1 MKSLRKQGIIIFV
14 MLAMVLTACGGSDT
28 AEETTET
35 TAAPVV
41 ESLDSP
47 AVTTAKGVNT
57 DGVSVT
63 DEPCPET
70 LGGVPTGA
78 NPASGCIYL
87 GMLNDYTGPYAAAG
101 PALEAAQRAFW
112 LAQNMQG
119 GIGGGQYSVAI
130 VEGFDT
136 GYNPAKHLEGFNAQ
150 KDKVAAFAMSL
161 GTVQTQFILEDM
173 DKANLIAA
181 PMSWYSGWSYKSAD
195 KGLVVE
201 FGATYCSD
209 GMNAVDWGLDNLP
222 VPIKNIGI
230 IGYAGD
236 YGYDYAAGVKE
247 AARARGLTVAWEYI
261 PSITEFDIAA
271 AVGQMATSPVDAVY
285 MATTPTQ
292 TSQISGGAAQLG
304 IIPMTFMASPA
315 YNEAF
320 IAEGSPIRDLFLSG
334 AFYSMAWV
342 EPFEADTPGHAAMRA
357 TWSQFSDSASPYI
370 VAGWSSQYHL
380 RGVLEAGFKGGD
392 LTPAGIRRA
401 AANVTVESDG
411 MMGARELGQNRADI
425 EGTVNKP
432 DASVA
437 SGTSSLAVKYAGPTA
452 KAYDWEQGPCS

>member
-28 AEETTET
+28 ADETTET
-35 TAAPVV
+35 TAAEVV
-41 ESLDSP
+41 ESLDAP
-47 AVTTAKGVNT
+47 AVTTARAVNI

-63 DEPCPET
+63 DEPCPEAV
-70 LGGVPTGA
+70 GGVPTGA
-78 NPASGCIYL
+78 NPAQGCIYL
-87 GMLNDYTGPYAAAG
+87 GLLNDYTGPFAAAG
-101 PALEAAQRAFW
+101 PALEGSQRAFW
-112 LAQNMQG
+112 LAQNMSG
-119 GIGGGQYSVAI
+119 GIGGQYSVSI
-130 VEGFDT
+130 IDGFDT
-136 GYNPAKHLEGFNAQ
+136 SYNPAKHLEGFNLQ

-161 GTVQTQFILEDM
+161 GTVQTLFILDEM
-173 DKANLIAA
+173 DKANLVAA
-181 PMSWYSGWSYKSAD
+181 PMSWYSGWSYKSVD

-201 FGATYCSD
+201 FGSTYCAD

-222 VPIKNIGI
+222 APINTVGI
-230 IGYAGD
+230 IAYQGD
-236 YGYDYAAGVKE
+236 YGFDYAAGVKE
-247 AARARGLTVAWEYI
+247 AAKQRGLTVAWEYI
-261 PSITEFDIAA
+261 PSITEFDVAA
-271 AVGQMATSPVDAVY
+271 AVGLMAQQPVDAVY
-285 MATTPTQ
+285 MATAPGQ

-304 IIPMTFMASPA
+304 IIPFTFMASPA

-320 IAEGSPIRDLFLSG
+320 IAEGSPIRELFLSG

-342 EPFEADTPGHAAMRA
+342 ESFEASTPGHEAMRA
-357 TWSQFSDSASPYI
+357 TWANFSDSASAYV

-380 RGVLEAGFKGGD
+380 RGVLEAALKGGD

-411 MMGARELGQNRADI
+411 MMASRELGQNRADI

-437 SGTSSLAVKYAGPTA
+437 SGSSSVAVRYAGPTA